1 MKLNYAIGSDQ
12 GLVRGNNE
20 DSAYAGPHLLILA
33 DGMGGHAAGE
43 VASQLMV
50 EHVSQLDI
58 DPGND
63 DMRSMLATAADEANR
78 SIARRI
84 KKSPETDGMG
94 TTLTTLLFNGTEFGL
109 CHVGDSR
116 GYRMRDG
123 NLERITTDDTYVQ
136 SLVDRGELDPED
148 VSTHPQR
155 SMILKAYNGRVV
167 EPTLK
172 TLDARPGDRIMLCSD
187 GLSDP
192 VTDSTIETTLSSE
205 GTPEGA
211 VKQLIGLALR
221 SGGPDNV
228 TVIVADVV
236 ADDYADTPLP
246 TEPLIAGAPN
256 TGQELDPRPDTSST
270 RAAAVIAGSRAAK
283 QAQQARQAA
292 ASLDDDT
299 PTDPKIPEVPD
310 PDDMDDL
317 DDLGDLSNA
326 NGGKGAKGKGAAAGA
341 ASAHG
346 DGDDDDE
353 DADDEYDAADE
364 PATKKAKKKKK
375 KKTPKKQTRKS
386 RRGWIVGLVFIIIV
400 AVLVTCFFFV
410 DKYMKDRYFITVNAN
425 DKIVINQGM
434 SSDILGGLWNT
445 PYQEA
450 CLNANDNL
458 TTIQVGAIESCHRF
472 GLNDLKETARGS
484 ISSLP
489 GGDYSEV
496 LQQLHRLAAEALPAC
511 VIRKS
516 ETPTPAPP
524 TPPTSS
530 EAPRSNNTPGE
541 EPPTST
547 EPVPTPTTSQQ
558 VVDDGNLN
566 TPGVTCREVN

>member
-310 PDDMDDL
+310 PDDVE
-317 DDLGDLSNA
+317 DLGDATDTETADTTN
-326 NGGKGAKGKGAAAGA
+326 
-341 ASAHG
+341 
-346 DGDDDDE
+346 GDDE
-353 DADDEYDAADE
+353 DDEYDTADE
-364 PATKKAKKKKK
+364 LATKKAKKKK
-375 KKTPKKQTRKS
+375 TRKS

-524 TPPTSS
+524 APPTSS

>member
-58 DPGND
+58 DPGSD

-211 VKQLIGLALR
+211 VKQLIELALR

-236 ADDYADTPLP
+236 ADNDTDTPLP
-246 TEPLIAGAPN
+246 TGPLIAGAPN
-256 TGQELDPRPDTSST
+256 TGQELNPRPDTSST

-283 QAQQARQAA
+283 QAQKARQEA

-310 PDDMDDL
+310 PEDIE
-317 DDLGDLSNA
+317 DLGDATGADTADIA
-326 NGGKGAKGKGAAAGA
+326 NGD
-341 ASAHG
+341 
-346 DGDDDDE
+346 DGVDDGYGTE
-353 DADDEYDAADE
+353 EK
-364 PATKKAKKKKK
+364 PATKKKEKK
-375 KKTPKKQTRKS
+375 KKTRKN
-386 RRGWIVGLVFIIIV
+386 RRGWIMGLVFIIIV

-516 ETPTPAPP
+516 ETQTAAPP
-524 TPPTSS
+524 TPPAPS
-530 EAPRSNNTPGE
+530 EAPRSDNNTPGE

>member
-58 DPGND
+58 DPGGD

-148 VSTHPQR
+148 ISTHPQR

-211 VKQLIGLALR
+211 VKQLIELALR

-270 RAAAVIAGSRAAK
+270 SAAAVIAGSRAAN
-283 QAQQARQAA
+283 QAQKAQQEA

-310 PDDMDDL
+310 PEDIE
-317 DDLGDLSNA
+317 DLGDATGADTADTA
-326 NGGKGAKGKGAAAGA
+326 NGD
-341 ASAHG
+341 
-346 DGDDDDE
+346 DGVDDGYGTE
-353 DADDEYDAADE
+353 EK
-364 PATKKAKKKKK
+364 PATKKKKK
-375 KKTPKKQTRKS
+375 KKTRKN
-386 RRGWIVGLVFIIIV
+386 RRGWIMGLVFIIIV

-516 ETPTPAPP
+516 ETQTAAPP
-524 TPPTSS
+524 TPPAPS
-530 EAPRSNNTPGE
+530 EAPRSDNNTPGE

>member
-58 DPGND
+58 DPGGD

-148 VSTHPQR
+148 ISTHPQR

-211 VKQLIGLALR
+211 VKQLIELALR

-236 ADDYADTPLP
+236 ADNDTDTPLP
-246 TEPLIAGAPN
+246 TGPLIAGAPN
-256 TGQELDPRPDTSST
+256 TGQELNPRPDTSST

-283 QAQQARQAA
+283 QAQKTRQEA

-310 PDDMDDL
+310 PEDIE
-317 DDLGDLSNA
+317 DLGDATGADTADTA
-326 NGGKGAKGKGAAAGA
+326 NGD
-341 ASAHG
+341 
-346 DGDDDDE
+346 DGVDDGYGTE
-353 DADDEYDAADE
+353 EK
-364 PATKKAKKKKK
+364 PATKKKKK
-375 KKTPKKQTRKS
+375 KKTRKN
-386 RRGWIVGLVFIIIV
+386 RRGWIMGLVFIIIV

-516 ETPTPAPP
+516 ETQTAAPP
-524 TPPTSS
+524 TPPAPS
-530 EAPRSNNTPGE
+530 EAPRSDNNTPGE

>member
-58 DPGND
+58 DPGGD

-148 VSTHPQR
+148 ISTHPQR

-211 VKQLIGLALR
+211 VKQLIELALR

-236 ADDYADTPLP
+236 ADNDTDTPLP
-246 TEPLIAGAPN
+246 TGPLIAGAPN
-256 TGQELDPRPDTSST
+256 TGQELNPRPDTSST

-283 QAQQARQAA
+283 QAQKARQEA

-310 PDDMDDL
+310 PEDIE
-317 DDLGDLSNA
+317 DLGDATGADTADTA
-326 NGGKGAKGKGAAAGA
+326 NGD
-341 ASAHG
+341 
-346 DGDDDDE
+346 DGVDDGYGTE
-353 DADDEYDAADE
+353 EK
-364 PATKKAKKKKK
+364 PATKKKKK
-375 KKTPKKQTRKS
+375 KKTRKN
-386 RRGWIVGLVFIIIV
+386 RRGWIMGLVFIIIV

-516 ETPTPAPP
+516 ETPTPPAP
-524 TPPTSS
+524 S
-530 EAPRSNNTPGE
+530 EAPRSDNNTPGE

>member
-148 VSTHPQR
+148 ISTHPQR

-211 VKQLIGLALR
+211 VKQLIELALR

-236 ADDYADTPLP
+236 ADNDTNTPLP
-246 TEPLIAGAPN
+246 TGPLIAGAPN
-256 TGQELDPRPDTSST
+256 TGQELNPRPDTSST

-283 QAQQARQAA
+283 QAQKA

-310 PDDMDDL
+310 PEDIE
-317 DDLGDLSNA
+317 DLGDATGADTADTA
-326 NGGKGAKGKGAAAGA
+326 NGD
-341 ASAHG
+341 
-346 DGDDDDE
+346 DGVDDGYGTE
-353 DADDEYDAADE
+353 EK
-364 PATKKAKKKKK
+364 PATKKKKK
-375 KKTPKKQTRKS
+375 KKTRKN
-386 RRGWIVGLVFIIIV
+386 RRGWIMGLVFIIIV

-524 TPPTSS
+524 TSPTSS

>member
-58 DPGND
+58 DPGGD

-148 VSTHPQR
+148 ISTHPQR

-211 VKQLIGLALR
+211 VKQLIELALR

-236 ADDYADTPLP
+236 ADNDTDTPLP
-246 TEPLIAGAPN
+246 TGPLIAGAPN
-256 TGQELDPRPDTSST
+256 TGQELNPRPDTSST

-283 QAQQARQAA
+283 QAQKAQAA
-292 ASLDDDT
+292 ASLDDDA

-310 PDDMDDL
+310 PEDI
-317 DDLGDLSNA
+317 DDLGDATGADTADTA
-326 NGGKGAKGKGAAAGA
+326 NGD
-341 ASAHG
+341 
-346 DGDDDDE
+346 DGVDDE
-353 DADDEYDAADE
+353 
-364 PATKKAKKKKK
+364 PTTKKKKK
-375 KKTPKKQTRKS
+375 KKTRKN
-386 RRGWIVGLVFIIIV
+386 RRGWIMGLVFIIIV

>member
-211 VKQLIGLALR
+211 VKQLIELALR

-236 ADDYADTPLP
+236 ADNDTDTPLP
-246 TEPLIAGAPN
+246 TGPLIAGAPN
-256 TGQELDPRPDTSST
+256 TGQELNPRPDTSST

-283 QAQQARQAA
+283 QAQKAQAA
-292 ASLDDDT
+292 ASLDDA

-310 PDDMDDL
+310 PEDV
-317 DDLGDLSNA
+317 DDLGDATGADTADTA
-326 NGGKGAKGKGAAAGA
+326 NGD
-341 ASAHG
+341 
-346 DGDDDDE
+346 DGVDDE
-353 DADDEYDAADE
+353 
-364 PATKKAKKKKK
+364 PTTKKKKK
-375 KKTPKKQTRKS
+375 KKTRKN
-386 RRGWIVGLVFIIIV
+386 RRGWIMGLVFIIIV

>member
-58 DPGND
+58 DPGGD

-148 VSTHPQR
+148 ISTHPQR

-211 VKQLIGLALR
+211 VKQLIELALR

-236 ADDYADTPLP
+236 ADNDTDTPLP
-246 TEPLIAGAPN
+246 TGPLIAGAPN
-256 TGQELDPRPDTSST
+256 TGQELNPRPDTSST

-283 QAQQARQAA
+283 QAQKAQAA
-292 ASLDDDT
+292 ASLDDDA

-310 PDDMDDL
+310 PEDV
-317 DDLGDLSNA
+317 DDLGDATGADTADTA
-326 NGGKGAKGKGAAAGA
+326 NGD
-341 ASAHG
+341 
-346 DGDDDDE
+346 DGVDDE
-353 DADDEYDAADE
+353 
-364 PATKKAKKKKK
+364 PTTKKKKK
-375 KKTPKKQTRKS
+375 KKTRKS
-386 RRGWIVGLVFIIIV
+386 RRGWIMGLVFIIIV

-516 ETPTPAPP
+516 ETQTAAPP
-524 TPPTSS
+524 TPPAPS
-530 EAPRSNNTPGE
+530 EAPRSDNNTPGE
-541 EPPTST
+541 APPTST

>member
-20 DSAYAGPHLLILA
+20 ASAYAGPHLLILA

-211 VKQLIGLALR
+211 VKQLIELALR

-236 ADDYADTPLP
+236 ADNDTDTPLP
-246 TEPLIAGAPN
+246 TGPLIAGAPN
-256 TGQELDPRPDTSST
+256 TGQELNPRPDTSST

-283 QAQQARQAA
+283 QAQKARQEA

-310 PDDMDDL
+310 PEDIE
-317 DDLGDLSNA
+317 DLGDATGADTADTA
-326 NGGKGAKGKGAAAGA
+326 NGD
-341 ASAHG
+341 
-346 DGDDDDE
+346 DGVDDGYGTE
-353 DADDEYDAADE
+353 EK
-364 PATKKAKKKKK
+364 PATKKKKK
-375 KKTPKKQTRKS
+375 KKTRKN
-386 RRGWIVGLVFIIIV
+386 RRGWIMGLVFIIIV

-516 ETPTPAPP
+516 ETQTAAPP
-524 TPPTSS
+524 TPPAPS
-530 EAPRSNNTPGE
+530 EAPRSDNNTPGE

>member
-148 VSTHPQR
+148 ISTHPQR

-211 VKQLIGLALR
+211 VKQLIELALR

-236 ADDYADTPLP
+236 ADNDTDTPLP
-246 TEPLIAGAPN
+246 TGPLIAGAPN
-256 TGQELDPRPDTSST
+256 TGQELNPRPDTSST

-283 QAQQARQAA
+283 QAQKAQAA
-292 ASLDDDT
+292 ASLDDDA

-310 PDDMDDL
+310 PEDV
-317 DDLGDLSNA
+317 DDLGDATGADTADTA
-326 NGGKGAKGKGAAAGA
+326 NGD
-341 ASAHG
+341 
-346 DGDDDDE
+346 DGVDDE
-353 DADDEYDAADE
+353 
-364 PATKKAKKKKK
+364 PTTKKKK
-375 KKTPKKQTRKS
+375 KKTRKN
-386 RRGWIVGLVFIIIV
+386 RRGWIMGLVFIIIV

-511 VIRKS
+511 VIRRS
-516 ETPTPAPP
+516 ETQTAAPP
-524 TPPTSS
+524 TPPAPS
-530 EAPRSNNTPGE
+530 EAPRSDNNTPGE
-541 EPPTST
+541 APPTST

>member
-58 DPGND
+58 DPGGD

-148 VSTHPQR
+148 ISTHPQR

-211 VKQLIGLALR
+211 VKQLIELALR

-236 ADDYADTPLP
+236 ADNDTDTPLP
-246 TEPLIAGAPN
+246 TGPLIAGAPN
-256 TGQELDPRPDTSST
+256 TGQELNPRPDTSST

-283 QAQQARQAA
+283 QAQKAQAA
-292 ASLDDDT
+292 ASLDDDA

-310 PDDMDDL
+310 PEDV
-317 DDLGDLSNA
+317 DDLGDATGADTADTA
-326 NGGKGAKGKGAAAGA
+326 NGD
-341 ASAHG
+341 
-346 DGDDDDE
+346 DGVDDE
-353 DADDEYDAADE
+353 
-364 PATKKAKKKKK
+364 PTTKKKKK
-375 KKTPKKQTRKS
+375 KKTRKN

-524 TPPTSS
+524 APPTSS

>member
-58 DPGND
+58 DPGSD

-148 VSTHPQR
+148 ISTHPQR

-211 VKQLIGLALR
+211 VKQLIELALR

-236 ADDYADTPLP
+236 ADNDTDTPLP
-246 TEPLIAGAPN
+246 TGPLIAGAPN
-256 TGQELDPRPDTSST
+256 TGQELNPRPDTSST

-283 QAQQARQAA
+283 QAQKARQEA

-310 PDDMDDL
+310 PEDIE
-317 DDLGDLSNA
+317 DLGDATGADTADTA
-326 NGGKGAKGKGAAAGA
+326 NGD
-341 ASAHG
+341 
-346 DGDDDDE
+346 DGTDDGYGTE
-353 DADDEYDAADE
+353 EK
-364 PATKKAKKKKK
+364 PATKKKKK
-375 KKTPKKQTRKS
+375 KKTRKN
-386 RRGWIVGLVFIIIV
+386 RRGWIMGLVFIIIV

-516 ETPTPAPP
+516 ETQTAAPP
-524 TPPTSS
+524 TPPAPS
-530 EAPRSNNTPGE
+530 EAPRSDNNTPGE

>member
-58 DPGND
+58 DPGGD

-148 VSTHPQR
+148 ISTHPQR

-211 VKQLIGLALR
+211 VKQLIELALR

-236 ADDYADTPLP
+236 ADNDTDTPIP
-246 TEPLIAGAPN
+246 TGPLIAGAPN
-256 TGQELDPRPDTSST
+256 TGQELNPRPDTSST

-283 QAQQARQAA
+283 QAQKAQQEA

-310 PDDMDDL
+310 PEDIE
-317 DDLGDLSNA
+317 DLGDATGADTADTA
-326 NGGKGAKGKGAAAGA
+326 NGD
-341 ASAHG
+341 
-346 DGDDDDE
+346 DGVDDGYGTE
-353 DADDEYDAADE
+353 EK
-364 PATKKAKKKKK
+364 PATKKKKK
-375 KKTPKKQTRKS
+375 KKTRKN
-386 RRGWIVGLVFIIIV
+386 RRGWIMGLVFIIIV

-516 ETPTPAPP
+516 ETQTAAPP
-524 TPPTSS
+524 TPPAPS
-530 EAPRSNNTPGE
+530 EAPRSDNNTPGE

>member
-148 VSTHPQR
+148 ISTHPQR

-211 VKQLIGLALR
+211 VKQLIELALR

-236 ADDYADTPLP
+236 ADNDTDTPLP
-246 TEPLIAGAPN
+246 TGPLIAGAPN
-256 TGQELDPRPDTSST
+256 TGQELNPRPDTSST

-283 QAQQARQAA
+283 QAQKAQAA
-292 ASLDDDT
+292 ASLDDDA

-310 PDDMDDL
+310 PEDV
-317 DDLGDLSNA
+317 DDLGDATGADTADTA
-326 NGGKGAKGKGAAAGA
+326 NGD
-341 ASAHG
+341 
-346 DGDDDDE
+346 DGVDDE
-353 DADDEYDAADE
+353 
-364 PATKKAKKKKK
+364 PTTKKKKK
-375 KKTPKKQTRKS
+375 KKTRKN
-386 RRGWIVGLVFIIIV
+386 RRGWIMGLVFIIIV

>member
-148 VSTHPQR
+148 ISTHPQR

-236 ADDYADTPLP
+236 DDDYADTPLP

-292 ASLDDDT
+292 ASLDDDA

-310 PDDMDDL
+310 PDDVE
-317 DDLGDLSNA
+317 DLGDATDTETADTTN
-326 NGGKGAKGKGAAAGA
+326 
-341 ASAHG
+341 
-346 DGDDDDE
+346 GDDE
-353 DADDEYDAADE
+353 DDEYDTADE
-364 PATKKAKKKKK
+364 LATKKAKKKK
-375 KKTPKKQTRKS
+375 TRKS

-516 ETPTPAPP
+516 ETPTPTPP
-524 TPPTSS
+524 APPTSS
-530 EAPRSNNTPGE
+530 EAPRSDNNTPGE

>member
-58 DPGND
+58 DPGSD

-148 VSTHPQR
+148 ISTHPQR

-211 VKQLIGLALR
+211 VKQLIELALR

-236 ADDYADTPLP
+236 ADNDTDTPLP
-246 TEPLIAGAPN
+246 TGPLIAGAPN
-256 TGQELDPRPDTSST
+256 TGQELNPRPDTSST

-283 QAQQARQAA
+283 QAQKARQEA

-310 PDDMDDL
+310 PEDIE
-317 DDLGDLSNA
+317 DLGDATGADTADTA
-326 NGGKGAKGKGAAAGA
+326 NGD
-341 ASAHG
+341 
-346 DGDDDDE
+346 DGVDDGYGTE
-353 DADDEYDAADE
+353 EK
-364 PATKKAKKKKK
+364 PATKKKKK
-375 KKTPKKQTRKS
+375 KKTRKN
-386 RRGWIVGLVFIIIV
+386 RRGWIMGLVFIIIV

-516 ETPTPAPP
+516 ETQTAAPP
-524 TPPTSS
+524 TPPAPS
-530 EAPRSNNTPGE
+530 EAPRSDNNTPGE

>member
-58 DPGND
+58 DPGSD

-148 VSTHPQR
+148 ISTHPQR

-211 VKQLIGLALR
+211 VKQLIELALR

-236 ADDYADTPLP
+236 ADNDTDTPLP
-246 TEPLIAGAPN
+246 TGPLIAGAPN
-256 TGQELDPRPDTSST
+256 TGQELNPRPDTSST

-283 QAQQARQAA
+283 QAQKARQEA

-310 PDDMDDL
+310 PEDIE
-317 DDLGDLSNA
+317 DLGDATGADTADTA
-326 NGGKGAKGKGAAAGA
+326 NGD
-341 ASAHG
+341 
-346 DGDDDDE
+346 DGVDDGYGTE
-353 DADDEYDAADE
+353 EK
-364 PATKKAKKKKK
+364 PATKKKEKK
-375 KKTPKKQTRKS
+375 KKTRKN
-386 RRGWIVGLVFIIIV
+386 RRGWIMGLVFIIIV

-516 ETPTPAPP
+516 ETQTAAPP
-524 TPPTSS
+524 TPPAPS
-530 EAPRSNNTPGE
+530 EAPRSDNNTPGE

>member
-58 DPGND
+58 DPGSD

-148 VSTHPQR
+148 ISTHPQR

-211 VKQLIGLALR
+211 VKQLIELALR

-236 ADDYADTPLP
+236 ADNDTDTPLP
-246 TEPLIAGAPN
+246 TGPLIAGAPN
-256 TGQELDPRPDTSST
+256 TGQELNPRPDTSST

-283 QAQQARQAA
+283 QAQKAQAA
-292 ASLDDDT
+292 ASLDDDA

-310 PDDMDDL
+310 PEDVE
-317 DDLGDLSNA
+317 DLGDATGADTADTA
-326 NGGKGAKGKGAAAGA
+326 NGD
-341 ASAHG
+341 
-346 DGDDDDE
+346 DGVDDE
-353 DADDEYDAADE
+353 
-364 PATKKAKKKKK
+364 PTTKKKKK
-375 KKTPKKQTRKS
+375 KKTRKN
-386 RRGWIVGLVFIIIV
+386 RRGWIMGLVFIIIV

-530 EAPRSNNTPGE
+530 EAPRSDNNTPGE

>member
-58 DPGND
+58 DPGGD

-148 VSTHPQR
+148 ISTHPQR

-211 VKQLIGLALR
+211 VKQLIELALR

-236 ADDYADTPLP
+236 ADNDTDTPLP
-246 TEPLIAGAPN
+246 TGPLIAGAPN
-256 TGQELDPRPDTSST
+256 TGQELNPRPDTSST

-283 QAQQARQAA
+283 QAQKAQQEA

-310 PDDMDDL
+310 PEDIE
-317 DDLGDLSNA
+317 DLGDATGADTADTA
-326 NGGKGAKGKGAAAGA
+326 NGD
-341 ASAHG
+341 
-346 DGDDDDE
+346 DGVDDGYGTE
-353 DADDEYDAADE
+353 EK
-364 PATKKAKKKKK
+364 PATKKKEKK
-375 KKTPKKQTRKS
+375 KKTRKN
-386 RRGWIVGLVFIIIV
+386 RRGWIMGLVFIIIV

-516 ETPTPAPP
+516 ETQTAAPP
-524 TPPTSS
+524 TPPAPS
-530 EAPRSNNTPGE
+530 EAPRSDNNTPGE

>member
-58 DPGND
+58 DPGGD

-148 VSTHPQR
+148 ISTHPQR

-211 VKQLIGLALR
+211 VKQLIELALR

-236 ADDYADTPLP
+236 ADNDTDTPLP
-246 TEPLIAGAPN
+246 TGPLIAGAPN
-256 TGQELDPRPDTSST
+256 TGQELNPRPDTSST

-283 QAQQARQAA
+283 QAQKARQEA

-299 PTDPKIPEVPD
+299 PTTDPKIPEVPD
-310 PDDMDDL
+310 PEDIE
-317 DDLGDLSNA
+317 DLGDATGADTADTA
-326 NGGKGAKGKGAAAGA
+326 NGD
-341 ASAHG
+341 
-346 DGDDDDE
+346 DGVDDGYGTE
-353 DADDEYDAADE
+353 EK
-364 PATKKAKKKKK
+364 PATKKKKK
-375 KKTPKKQTRKS
+375 KKTRKN
-386 RRGWIVGLVFIIIV
+386 RRGWIMGLVFIIIV

-524 TPPTSS
+524 TPPAPS
-530 EAPRSNNTPGE
+530 EAPRSDNNTPGE
-541 EPPTST
+541 APPTST

>member
-58 DPGND
+58 DPGSD

-148 VSTHPQR
+148 ISTHPQR

-211 VKQLIGLALR
+211 VKQLIELALR

-236 ADDYADTPLP
+236 ADNDTDTPLP
-246 TEPLIAGAPN
+246 TGPLIAGAPN
-256 TGQELDPRPDTSST
+256 TGQELNPRPDTSST

-283 QAQQARQAA
+283 QAQKAQAA
-292 ASLDDDT
+292 ASLDDDA

-310 PDDMDDL
+310 PEDVE
-317 DDLGDLSNA
+317 DLGDATGADTADTA
-326 NGGKGAKGKGAAAGA
+326 NGD
-341 ASAHG
+341 
-346 DGDDDDE
+346 DGVDDE
-353 DADDEYDAADE
+353 
-364 PATKKAKKKKK
+364 PTTKKKKK
-375 KKTPKKQTRKS
+375 KKTRKN
-386 RRGWIVGLVFIIIV
+386 RRGWIMGLVFIIIV

-516 ETPTPAPP
+516 ETQTAAPP
-524 TPPTSS
+524 TPPAPS
-530 EAPRSNNTPGE
+530 EAPRSDNNTPGE
-541 EPPTST
+541 APPTST